1 MMPLTALQ
9 NGINLMTG
17 GQSSSGLQTLGEHFL
32 SGILGM
38 LPRHASAALR
48 RNWHPKPQIPCRF
61 SACGQSKIKVAGT
74 NNSLDH
80 QIRGRLH
87 HTRLLTKYL

>member
-1 MMPLTALQ
+1 MPPTALQ

-38 LPRHASAALR
+38 LPRHVPAALR
-48 RNWHPKPQIPCRF
+48 RNWHPKPQI
-61 SACGQSKIKVAGT
+61 
-74 NNSLDH
+74 
-80 QIRGRLH
+80 
-87 HTRLLTKYL
+87 